1 MEFTT
6 SFRYL
11 NPGARIYAGK
21 EVISQIDREVQ
32 RLGTKRAFVVMSPT
46 VNRETNLLEKIKN
59 SLGDL
64 YVGVYD
70 GANRETLIP
79 TVDAG
84 VAAARKAAA
93 DVIIAVGGGSAV
105 CTARAITIML
115 AEGGSYQDLSTK
127 HTDGKGLTSPRLLQP
142 KLPNILILTTPT
154 TAADRGG
161 VAVRDSKRPFRLEL
175 YDPKVR
181 PQAIVLDEDAL
192 LTAPVSLF
200 LDTSAHTLASL
211 IKRFVKP
218 QNNGFNFAD
227 IRQALELSIVYMPQL
242 LENPADPT
250 PRIQLGLAAL
260 LANRAEDAPSV
271 ETERGG
277 NAFYLQLCFHYDH
290 VGMGM
295 SRTALLSSE
304 MRKLG
309 EEISDGKMRLLQMF
323 EKLGHDTQ
331 GKESSEVIA
340 SFLGS
345 LGLPTRLQELGIPE
359 SDFQLLAEEESAE
372 PSVDAGPD
380 RMRDVGELVE
390 VLKEAW

>member
-1 MEFTT
+1 MDFTT

-11 NPGARIYAGK
+11 NPGARMYAGK
-21 EVISQIDREVQ
+21 GIISRIDREVQ
-32 RLGTKRAFVVMSPT
+32 RQGAKRAFIVMSPT
-46 VNRETNLLEKIKN
+46 VNRETDLLEKIKR

-64 YVGVYD
+64 YGGVYD

-84 VAAARKAAA
+84 VDAARDAAA

-115 AEGGSYQDLSTK
+115 AEDGSYQDLSTK
-127 HTDGKGLTSPRLLQP
+127 HIDGKGLTSPRLIQP

-154 TAADRGG
+154 TAADRAG
-161 VAVRDSKRPFRLEL
+161 VAVRDNKRPFRLEL

-181 PQAIVLDEDAL
+181 PQAIFLDEDAL
-192 LTAPVSLF
+192 LTAPASLF
-200 LDTSAHTLASL
+200 LDTSAHTLAGL

-218 QNNGFNFAD
+218 KNNGLNDAD
-227 IRQALELSIVYMPQL
+227 IRQALEVSIGYLPQL
-242 LENPADPT
+242 LQNPADPT

-260 LANRAEDAPSV
+260 LANRAEDAPNV
-271 ETERGG
+271 DTERDG
-277 NAFYLQLCFHYDH
+277 NAFYLQLCFHYEH

-295 SRTALLSSE
+295 SRTALLGSE
-304 MRKLG
+304 MRRLG
-309 EEISDGKMRLLQMF
+309 NNITDGKMRLLQVF
-323 EKLGHDTQ
+323 ESLGQDVQ
-331 GKESSEVIA
+331 GKDCSEVIA
-340 SFLGS
+340 DFLGS

-359 SDFQLLAEEESAE
+359 SDFQLLAEEEAAE

-380 RMRDVGELVE
+380 RMRDVGELIE